1 VPSGRRRGDAGQ
13 HSKTTARGEQ
23 VSIQASKPNNRVFL
37 LLGIVLAALA
47 FGGVLF
53 ALRQSSGNTV
63 SVVVAKDTI
72 NAGTTITADQL
83 TTVDLPQSGV
93 PSDGYQVTSAVT
105 GKTTSVTI
113 GKNDPLVPA
122 FFAATPLAGSA
133 TTTSANGTSVPVSLE
148 TALTKGFVAMAI
160 PAAGE
165 LPQPPPGQPAFTQ
178 LQQNNVSA
186 DLTSAGFYIQ
196 PGDHIDVI
204 ALDLNNN
211 TAGTRFT
218 FQDVPVLRVG
228 TQGSSGSPTV
238 YVVMVSRSQ
247 AELLAGFS
255 VGLGHE
261 TTLRY
266 VLRPQS
272 EWGKVTPGNT
282 GYTPNYE
289 SPTGPPVPNTSDTP
303 VEASTLDTLFGH

>member
-1 VPSGRRRGDAGQ
+1 
-13 HSKTTARGEQ
+13 
-23 VSIQASKPNNRVFL
+23 VSIPASKPNNRIFL

-53 ALRQSSGNTV
+53 ALRSSSGATV

-72 NAGTTITADQL
+72 NAGTTITSDQL
-83 TTVDLPQSGV
+83 TTVDLPQATV
-93 PSDGYQVTSAVT
+93 PSDAYQVASAVT

-113 GKNDPLVPA
+113 GKHDPMVPA
-122 FFAATPLAGSA
+122 FFASTPLSGAA

-148 TALTKGFVAMAI
+148 TSITKGFVAMAI

-165 LPQPPPGQPAFTQ
+165 LPPSNNPGCPANFSN
-178 LQQNNVSA
+178 LQQNNVTG

-196 PGDHIDVI
+196 PGDHIDVV
-204 ALDLNNN
+204 ALSLNNC
-211 TAGTRFT
+211 TFSTRFT
-218 FQDVPVLRVG
+218 FQDLPVLRVG
-228 TQGSSGSPTV
+228 TQGSSGTNAPSMYIV
-238 YVVMVSRSQ
+238 EVSRSQ

-255 VGLGHE
+255 VGMGHE
-261 TTLRY
+261 TALRY
-266 VLRPQS
+266 VLRPES

-282 GYTPNYE
+282 AYTPNYE
-289 SPTGPPVPNTSDTP
+289 SSTGSGPSVPATSDTP